1 MIYISDAQLDSWLEE
16 DVPYLDLTT
25 EVLGITSQW
34 GRMSYRTRHQTVIAC
49 AEEAGRVLERCG
61 AQVSEVVKS
70 GTVLEAGEVMLSATG
85 AAGVLHRGWR
95 VAQNILEF
103 TGGIA
108 TQTRKLVDLATE
120 VNPKIRLLT
129 TRKTPPGTKKL
140 AMKAVLSGG
149 AWPHRLGLSETLL
162 VFDSHIVF
170 MEGGWETFYQNLLGM
185 SAHFLEKTLVVEA
198 KDVETGVQL
207 AQAGVP
213 VVQLDKLTPTVLN
226 SWVKKIREQGLA
238 TRLLAAGGINE
249 SNIQE
254 YAQTGVEGLVLTS
267 PYYAKL
273 ADIEVVFERITMV
286 SGGLASQL

>member
-25 EVLGITSQW
+25 EMLGITTQW
-34 GRMSYRTRHQTVIAC
+34 GKMTYRTRHQTVIAC
-49 AEEAGRVLERCG
+49 AEEAGRILERGG
-61 AQVSEVVKS
+61 AQVSDIVKS
-70 GTVLEAGEVMLSATG
+70 GTILEAGQTMLSATG
-85 AAGVLHRGWR
+85 EAGVLHRGWR

-108 TQTRKLVDLATE
+108 TQTRRLVDLATR

-170 MEGGWETFYQNLLGM
+170 MEGGWDTFYQSLFGM

-198 KDVETGVQL
+198 KDLDTGMQL

-213 VVQLDKLTPTVLN
+213 VVQLDKLTPTILEN
-226 SWVKKIREQGLA
+226 MVKKIREKGLS

-249 SNIQE
+249 NNIQD

-273 ADIEVVFERITMV
+273 ADIEVVFEKMTMV
-286 SGGLASQL
+286 TGALSSRL